1 LGGGTATLESKKQTI
16 MASVES
22 NAKNYLEQLEREGN
36 DSEKSSG
43 EQANPRFIKQSKNAE
58 KHDENLN

>member
-1 LGGGTATLESKKQTI
+1 MESKKQTI